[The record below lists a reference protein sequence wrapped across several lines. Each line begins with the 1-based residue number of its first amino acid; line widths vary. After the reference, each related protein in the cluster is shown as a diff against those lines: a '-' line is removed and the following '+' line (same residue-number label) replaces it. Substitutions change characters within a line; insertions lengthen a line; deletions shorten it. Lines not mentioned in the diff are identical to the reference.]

1 VRCNELCGLWHG
13 AMFNNGHIVSAP
25 AFATWARSV
34 QLKEARNGILR
45 ALPPYSTT
53 YDPTVIPQL
62 GSSLVKIVGITGS
75 PGYYYPPQDPV
86 TP

>member
-1 VRCNELCGLWHG
+1 
-13 AMFNNGHIVSAP
+13 MFNYGHIVTQT
-25 AFATWARSV
+25 AFQAWARGV
-34 QLKEARNGILR
+34 QAKEARNGILR

-62 GSSLVKIVGITGS
+62 GQSLVKVIGITGS